1 MFGHSEG
8 DHYIE
13 LVASVPTEGLKH
25 ADGIYR
31 MGGDEF
37 FVVFHN
43 VEEETVREECRSV
56 QNTLA
61 GINTE
66 GRYTPSVAIGYAQ
79 AGPDYS
85 SIRDVVRTADYVMYR
100 NKTEMKGVTAL
111 AAADMGT
118 RLNLTGL
125 TDYMFDA
132 MCSADN
138 HIYPFVC
145 NLETNITRI
154 APAWNEY
161 FDMGLFLSMYLPV
174 LRRYVPEWLTT
185 EIQFEVN

>member
-1 MFGHSEG
+1 MH
-8 DHYIE
+8 
-13 LVASVPTEGLKH
+13 
-25 ADGIYR
+25 
-31 MGGDEF
+31 
-37 FVVFHN
+37 
-43 VEEETVREECRSV
+43 
-56 QNTLA
+56 
-61 GINTE
+61 
-66 GRYTPSVAIGYAQ
+66 
-79 AGPDYS
+79 
-85 SIRDVVRTADYVMYR
+85 R
-100 NKTEMKGVTAL
+100 NKTDMKGATAL